1 MNLGGIVGHQTQLL
15 CTQSNQNLCTH
26 AIFTQIR
33 GKAQLDVGIY
43 RIIALLLQLIGT
55 QLVNQTDTTAFL
67 TQVQQQTAA
76 FLVNG
81 LKCCSQ
87 LLAAVTACRTKGIT
101 GQALRVYTAEHRLT
115 ICNITHGQGNM
126 MLAGQLIDKAVNL
139 KMSVFGGHICA
150 GNFLHQ
156 GFFLVAHAVSDQ
168 VRNGNHDQIMLLGKL
183 DQLGGTHHGAILPHN
198 LTAQTNRCQTC
209 QTAQVNGSFGMSRT
223 DEYTAFTGAQGEHM
237 SRTAEIRGLCLRI
250 HRHHGSQRAFYCRN
264 TGGSLHMV
272 NGNGKSSFMIVRI
285 LFHHLGQT
293 QLIAVIT
300 AHRHADQ
307 TLGMG
312 CHEVDIFCGCKL
324 CGTNDIAFVFTIRVI
339 NDQNILSGTERVQCL
354 FNGCKI
360 SHGNGILLL

>member
-15 CTQSNQNLCTH
+15 CTQGNQNLCAH
-26 AIFTQIR
+26 AIFTQVR
-33 GKAQLDVGIY
+33 GKAKLDVGIY

-67 TQVQQQTAA
+67 TQVQQQAAA

-87 LLAAVTACRTKGIT
+87 LLAAVTACRTKGIA

-115 ICNITHGQGNM
+115 ICNIAHGQGNM

-139 KMSVFGGHICA
+139 KMSVFGRHICA
-150 GNFLHQ
+150 GNFLDQ
-156 GFFLVAHAVSDQ
+156 GFFLVAHAVSNQ
-168 VRNGNHDQIMLLGKL
+168 VSNGNHDQTMLLGKL
-183 DQLGGTHHGAILPHN
+183 DQLSGTHHGAILTHD
-198 LTAQTNRCQTC
+198 LTAQANRGKTC
-209 QTAQVNGSFGMSRT
+209 QTAQVNGSFGMART
-223 DEYTAFTGAQGEHM
+223 DEHAAFTGTQREHM
-237 SRTAEIRGLCLRI
+237 SRTAEVRGLCLRI
-250 HRHHGSQRAFYCRN
+250 DRHHSSQRALYRGN

-272 NGNGKSSFMIVRI
+272 DGNGKGGFMVVGVG
-285 LFHHLGQT
+285 FHHLRQA
-293 QLIAVIT
+293 QLVAVIA
-300 AHRHADQ
+300 AHGHADQ
-307 TLGMG
+307 ALGMG
-312 CHEVDIFCGCKL
+312 CHEVDIFRGCEL
-324 CGTNDIAFVFTIRVI
+324 CGADDIAFVFTIRVI